1 MKINSIVSDHS
12 YQNVKDSITLE
23 GGGHAVIKKREVHV
37 ANNYDY
43 VFPEGLVNPIERRTI
58 TKIICIDSVFR
69 PLIETTHS
77 NNFLWTLANPQN
89 NVISMKIVAM
99 ELPNMIYAFS
109 DAKQN
114 NTFRVNLFNIT
125 GQADTSIL
133 VIIPEGNYMSDEF
146 ETMMRNLF
154 QCMGQGLQYLHFDI
168 NVSDSKSII
177 RAITSTDGNYK
188 SLYDDGWAG
197 YSPNFYFVLDFDI
210 KSSVCNV
217 NYAYYKNAG
226 WMMGFRHKTY
236 TVTIN
241 NVYTDNISTTSPI
254 IYQGFLKGESSYG
267 SSIHNYIFI
276 VVDDFNKNFITDS
289 ITSPVLNKSY
299 IGNNILARITM
310 SNGFNSI
317 INDNASDQIFKMR
330 QYLGPINL
338 EKMQISLV
346 DKFGDLIDLNKNNYS
361 LAIELTILY

>member
-1 MKINSIVSDHS
+1 M
-12 YQNVKDSITLE
+12 Y
-23 GGGHAVIKKREVHV
+23 
-37 ANNYDY
+37 
-43 VFPEGLVNPIERRTI
+43 PEGLVNPIERRTI

-69 PLIETTHS
+69 PLIETTNS

-114 NTFRVNLFNIT
+114 NIFQVNLFNIK
-125 GQADTSIL
+125 GQADASVL
-133 VIIPEGNYMSDEF
+133 VTIPEGNYMSDDF
-146 ETMMRNLF
+146 ATMMCNLF
-154 QCMGQGLQYLHFDI
+154 QCIGQGLQYLYFVI
-168 NVSDSKSII
+168 NSSDSKAII
-177 RAITSTDGNYK
+177 RTITSTDGSGYV
-188 SLYDDGWAG
+188 SLYDSTSVAT
-197 YSPNFYFVLDFDI
+197 YSPNFYFVLNFDV
-210 KSSVCNV
+210 KTTVCNV

-226 WMMGFRHKTY
+226 WMMGFRQKTY

-241 NVYTDNISTTSPI
+241 NVYTDNIASTSPI
-254 IYQGFLKGESSYG
+254 IYQGFLKSESSYG

-299 IGNNILARITM
+299 IGNNILARITLA
-310 SNGFNSI
+310 NGFNCI

-338 EKMQISLV
+338 EKLQISLV
-346 DKFGDLIDLNKNNYS
+346 DKFGDPIDINKNNYS
-361 LAIELTILY
+361 FAIELTILY